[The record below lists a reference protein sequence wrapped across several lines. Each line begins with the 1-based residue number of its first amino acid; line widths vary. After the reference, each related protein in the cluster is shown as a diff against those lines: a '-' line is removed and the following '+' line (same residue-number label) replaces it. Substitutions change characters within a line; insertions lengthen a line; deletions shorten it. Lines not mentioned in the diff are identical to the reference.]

1 MDETG
6 AYYTEWS
13 RSERETPIQY
23 TNNIVYSILMHIY
36 GVYRDSNNDL
46 IHKTTKETQM

>member
-1 MDETG
+1 MKLEPIIQ
-6 AYYTEWS
+6 TEVGQK
-13 RSERETPIQY
+13 EKQQH
-23 TNNIVYSILMHIY
+23 SILMHIY